1 MSFENSSQIFCFFVE
16 KFFCV
21 VVTKRQ
27 TFFNP
32 SPIMNIIVVEGIGSM
47 KSWTSES
54 IGRNHTWTRWI
65 HVIKKKKLKIWIAS
79 LVLLFSFFLSK
90 AVLFEAAVP
99 FFLPVWAVVALRY
112 PAFLPFVWI
121 GGISGSL
128 TLGIGQ
134 MMIHLL
140 QVGGFQL
147 FYNLLRKKKLI
158 PLQVALTVM
167 IIQLGWQWV
176 SYSGEI
182 PLSVSLLVLYESILS
197 AIMTV
202 FLSQLFVPMHA
213 ISTAKWTFERIGAAI
228 MVCALLF
235 TGMNGLVIG
244 MVSIPLILVHLGI
257 LISVHMGGI
266 FVGTAVATIIGTI
279 LSISQLSFSGMIAV
293 YALTGLFAGLFQ
305 SKGRIWISI
314 GSLGAAIFF
323 SIYDASLPLDS
334 VYFVSL
340 SCAIGLFFLVP
351 SAWLTYAQ
359 NQLFPKQ
366 TSVLFKRQQ
375 WLTDRVNHQLQ
386 DFQQFVDFIT
396 QLVNDRFPVAKETAA
411 TEQNVEYSVCHSCF
425 RQAKCWGNE
434 GQGMWPIVQDWKD
447 MRNHAKSGVRYR
459 MNERIQEKCVR
470 SSGLIES
477 LEEEYSSNKLSGHYA
492 HGKKMLAF
500 QLRDMSQHVSE
511 LMADLQLNDVNHESE
526 EERISRHLDEA
537 KVSHFQIDI
546 LSEEAGNRKIVCC
559 IPLKQAD
566 WETNQMIGERL
577 IIPILHE
584 LYDEPFEISRTSEIL
599 DPFPHIQLTFQSA
612 VRFTYEYG
620 VYNRSSQN
628 TVYSGDTH
636 SVIPLHKGLVAFILS
651 DGMGQN
657 IEAYQESRRV
667 IRLLRECLQHHM
679 NPETAMHTLHYVMSL
694 KQHSDLYATVD
705 LALLDLQQGKLWSF
719 KAGSMS
725 TYILRGN
732 DCLRIDSQSVP
743 IGFLPALSLDAEERI
758 VKDGDLIVLLSDGMF
773 SPDYSLDE
781 QEAELI
787 RLMRKHEG
795 TPCSTL
801 GDLLAAE
808 FARKF
813 PADEDDRTLLVV
825 RVRHAIP
832 EWSLFSPA
840 YRNIKRERMIR

>member
-1 MSFENSSQIFCFFVE
+1 M
-16 KFFCV
+16 
-21 VVTKRQ
+21 KRQ
-27 TFFNP
+27 TSNND
-32 SPIMNIIVVEGIGSM
+32 SPIIKTIVIEGIGYM

-54 IGRNHTWTRWI
+54 IGRNHFWTRWAL
-65 HVIKKKKLKIWIAS
+65 VVKKKKMKIWLAS
-79 LVLLFSFFLSK
+79 LILLFSFFLSK
-90 AVLFEAAVP
+90 AVLFEATVP
-99 FFLPVWAVVALRY
+99 FFLPIWAIVALRY

-121 GGISGSL
+121 GGLTGSL

-134 MMIHLL
+134 TIIHLL
-140 QVGGFQL
+140 QVGGFQ
-147 FYNLLRKKKLI
+147 FFNNVLRQKKLI
-158 PLQVALTVM
+158 PLQVAITVL
-167 IIQLGWQWV
+167 IIQFGWQWI

-182 PLSVSLLVLYESILS
+182 PLSISLLILYESILS
-197 AIMTV
+197 GIMTV

-213 ISTAKWTFERIGAAI
+213 VATTKWTFERIGAAVI
-228 MVCALLF
+228 VSALLL
-235 TGMNGLVIG
+235 TGMDGLLVA
-244 MVSIPLILVHLGI
+244 MVSIPLVLVHIGI
-257 LISVHMGGI
+257 FASVSVGGI
-266 FVGTAVATIIGTI
+266 FVGTAVATIMGTI
-279 LSISQLSFSGMIAV
+279 LSISQLSFSGMIGV

-305 SKGRIWISI
+305 NRGRIWIAF
-314 GSLGAAIFF
+314 GSLGAATFF

-340 SCAIGLFFLVP
+340 TCAIGIFFILP
-351 SAWLTYAQ
+351 KSWLTYSQ

-366 TSVLFKRQQ
+366 SSVLFKRQK
-375 WLTDRVNHQLQ
+375 WLTDRVNHQLH

-396 QLVNDRFPVAKETAA
+396 QLVNDRFPTSKESVAT
-411 TEQNVEYSVCHSCF
+411 QQSVEYSVCNSCF
-425 RQAKCWGNE
+425 RQTKCWATE
-434 GQGMWPIVQDWKD
+434 GQGMWPIVEDWKEV
-447 MRNHAKSGVRYR
+447 RSHAKSGVRYR
-459 MNERIQEKCVR
+459 MNDRIQEKCVR
-470 SSGLIES
+470 SSGLIDS

-511 LMADLQLNDVNHESE
+511 LMAELEMNEVNHESE
-526 EERISRHLDEA
+526 EEKVSRHLDEA

-559 IPLKQAD
+559 LPIKQAE

-577 IIPILHE
+577 IMPILHE

-620 VYNRSSQN
+620 VHARSYQN

-636 SVIPLHKGLVAFILS
+636 SVISLHKGLVAFILS
-651 DGMGQN
+651 DGMGQSV
-657 IEAYQESRRV
+657 EAYHESRRV

-694 KQHSDLYATVD
+694 KQNSDLYATVD

-725 TYILRGN
+725 TYILRGK
-732 DCLRIDSQSVP
+732 DCLRIDSQSLP

-758 VKDGDLIVLLSDGMF
+758 VKDGDLLVLLSDGMF
-773 SPDYSLDE
+773 SPDYSLEE

-787 RLMRKHEG
+787 RLMRKYEG
-795 TPCSTL
+795 NPCSTL
-801 GDLLAAE
+801 ADILAAE
-808 FARKF
+808 FGRKY
-813 PADEDDRTLLVV
+813 PAAEDDRTLLVV
-825 RVRHAIP
+825 RVKHALP
-832 EWSLFSPA
+832 EWSLFSPSF
-840 YRNIKRERMIR
+840 RNKSQEKMIR